1 MMKRHLIKES
11 NMPEK
16 SPFEMTHE
24 DRSVLHASVAGIL
37 NASRSV
43 EESARGAAK
52 SLSGKA
58 KGPIETITRE
68 EQKVLQKVKRVM
80 DSSTDGISSLK
91 LSNDDMSLLEGTFRK
106 HAEILEREGKVASA
120 SARKTF
126 EKAKQVESSLVEP
139 LRQAFSKHAPH
150 LDMSSN
156 TASAFSDHLKNLYS
170 SIKNL
175 RESVEVEVR
184 FKKR

>member
-1 MMKRHLIKES
+1 
-11 NMPEK
+11 MPEK
-16 SPFEMTHE
+16 SPFEMTQE

-37 NASRSV
+37 NASKSA
-43 EESARGAAK
+43 EEGAKGAAK
-52 SLSGKA
+52 SLSNKA
-58 KGPIETITRE
+58 KSPIETVTRE
-68 EQKVLQKVKRVM
+68 EQKVLQKVRRVM

-91 LSNDDMSLLEGTFRK
+91 LSADDMSLLEGTFRK
-106 HAEILEREGKVASA
+106 HAELLEKEGRIASA
-120 SARKTF
+120 TAKRTF

-139 LRQAFSKHAPH
+139 MRQAFIKHAPH
-150 LDMSSN
+150 LSKGSN
-156 TASAFSDHLKNLYS
+156 TASAFSEHLKNLYS